1 MGEVVMKMFDKANFV
16 CSGLEGKQKKQGTV
30 LLICLAVLYV
40 LSAFTFMN
48 FLYCL
53 SDCIG
58 SIVCSS
64 ADIALRDALRSVPI
78 FLSFFVTLGGLMVC
92 QSLYRNEGNGRCM
105 KLVKKHAWITIV
117 IGAIIIL
124 YTIIMRIAGRYIS
137 LVEGAPSPI
146 YPLDAMLYALL
157 FILLGVAVIVYTKKY
172 AADHPFEGVTRL
184 LAIKKVRVFH
194 DIFMTLWLLIS
205 LYGFCGF
212 FYSLFIVDFK
222 HGYLPYT
229 LATMFASLVAFCSF
243 AVWEL
248 YYNNLKPEKKKEQ
261 LFKVALISLCVSVL
275 SAVLYFVA
283 LKFNLDGPSNVG
295 FGILPIAFSA
305 SVNIATFIVVFTPL
319 IASIAGLVK
328 GLIIKKRG

>member
-1 MGEVVMKMFDKANFV
+1 M
-16 CSGLEGKQKKQGTV
+16 
-30 LLICLAVLYV
+30 
-40 LSAFTFMN
+40 
-48 FLYCL
+48 
-53 SDCIG
+53 IG
-58 SIVCSS
+58 
-64 ADIALRDALRSVPI
+64 
-78 FLSFFVTLGGLMVC
+78 
-92 QSLYRNEGNGRCM
+92 
-105 KLVKKHAWITIV
+105 
-117 IGAIIIL
+117 
-124 YTIIMRIAGRYIS
+124 
-137 LVEGAPSPI
+137 
-146 YPLDAMLYALL
+146 
-157 FILLGVAVIVYTKKY
+157 
-172 AADHPFEGVTRL
+172 
-184 LAIKKVRVFH
+184 
-194 DIFMTLWLLIS
+194 

-212 FYSLFIVDFK
+212 FYSMFIVDFK

-319 IASIAGLVK
+319 IASIAGLMK